1 MKLTE
6 IVSSG
11 AIITRLNAHDRDAA
25 LTELVDALVAAGAI
39 AADARQP
46 LITMLLE
53 RERKSTT
60 GFGEGIAVPH
70 AKHRSIRRV
79 CAAIGLSPSGLDF
92 ASIDFQ
98 PVYSI
103 VLLLSPDD
111 KPEEHLQA
119 MEVVFKALGQE
130 LFRRLL
136 RQAATPDEVKA
147 LLEETDAQH
156 V

>member
-11 AIITRLNAHDRDAA
+11 AIVASLKAKDRDAA
-25 LTELVDALVAAGAI
+25 LAELVDALVAAGA
-39 AADARQP
+39 ADASARDA
-46 LITMLLE
+46 LIAMLLD

-70 AKHRSIRRV
+70 AKHRSIKRV
-79 CAAIGLSPSGLDF
+79 SAAVGLSQAGLDF

-98 PVYSI
+98 PVYS
-103 VLLLSPDD
+103 VVVLLSPDD
-111 KPEEHLQA
+111 KPEDHLQA
-119 MEVVFKALGQE
+119 MEAIFKALGQE
-130 LFRRLL
+130 PFRRLL
-136 RQAATPDEVKA
+136 RQAASAEEVKA